1 MGALCHLD
9 QSSSRFVASGQTDC
23 YTRRTLSSAGVP
35 VKTATSDETALDRPT
50 IAEVDAF
57 GLTHPGLVRRTNADH
72 FLVSSLHR
80 TLRVHAT
87 SLGGDLGPQETES
100 RGFLLLVADGVG
112 GLAGAAEGSA
122 RAVVTVA
129 QHLLHAT
136 ELCSQMAAANEGEAI
151 AGLRDA
157 VAGAHR
163 ALLASSEEG
172 TPSASTLTMFA
183 SFWPRAFV
191 VHVGDSRAYRYRD
204 GVLERLTT
212 DQTFAQ
218 MMVESGA
225 LTPTSAQASHL
236 KHVLWSALGS
246 QEAVPEVVVTD
257 VTRRGVVLLCTD
269 GLTTHVSDEE
279 IKNHLATCQ
288 SAEETCRA
296 LVNLAL
302 ARGGH
307 DNVTVVIARI
317 RNGETPRSG

>member
-1 MGALCHLD
+1 M
-9 QSSSRFVASGQTDC
+9 
-23 YTRRTLSSAGVP
+23 
-35 VKTATSDETALDRPT
+35 KTEARDDTALQRPT
-50 IAEVDAF
+50 VAEVDVF

-72 FLVSSLHR
+72 FLVASLHR

-87 SLGGDLGPQETES
+87 SLGGGDLGPQETES

-122 RAVVTVA
+122 RAVASVA

-136 ELCSQMAAANEGEAI
+136 ELCSQIAAASENDAI
-151 AGLRDA
+151 NNLRDA
-157 VAGAHR
+157 VAAAHR
-163 ALLASSEEG
+163 VLLASTEEG

-191 VHVGDSRAYRYRD
+191 MHVGDSRAYRYRD
-204 GVLERLTT
+204 GILERLTT

-225 LTPTSAQASHL
+225 LTPAGAEASHL
-236 KHVLWSALGS
+236 KHILWSALGG
-246 QEAVPEVVVTD
+246 QEVVPEVLVTD

-269 GLTTHVSDEE
+269 GLTTHVSDDE
-279 IKNHLATCQ
+279 IKAHLASCQ

-307 DNVTVVIARI
+307 DNITVLICRV
-317 RNGETPRSG
+317 RNSDA